1 MIFFVAQAG
10 PPSSPQQ
17 LPAAVVGEIWR
28 ILQTTLYIVDAI
40 LLCAVLVFGAL
51 LVLDRDRGESISATS
66 PHMAAFRIVLGALV
80 SSSAVSIASLVI

>member
-1 MIFFVAQAG
+1 MSFFVAQQG

-28 ILQTTLYIVDAI
+28 ILQTTLYIVDVI

-51 LVLDRDRGESISATS
+51 LALDRERGEPVSATS
-66 PHMAAFRIVLGALV
+66 PHMAGLRIALGALI
-80 SSSAVSIASLVI
+80 SSSAVSIASWVL